1 MIRQKIE
8 AAKVVAQAAEKEEGL
23 KRVRENIDKT
33 KKAIQQAMLQKA
45 ALEARNKCSSMKALN
60 SFTRIPGVAPP
71 ALLLALTA
79 ALAACSTPP
88 KPPELEAFEK
98 LRSDPAADAAA
109 KRNPDWSAAP
119 TTCSQRAKDEWQS
132 NDLEEARNSS
142 LLGQIKLKHALA
154 LFEQERAPQ
163 AHGRGG
169 RRDPERRGRIRR
181 RLQKDLASLNE
192 QVALLKRLGDAAN
205 ERQKLAQQLTDE
217 QKKANEERVK
227 AGAADRMADAE
238 LAIKTAEDRQRR
250 HHAKVPYSAAIDNLA
265 RARTEFQQSNF
276 QAAQTSAEMAK
287 LKATEATTAA
297 KPIYEQEAQA
307 AENKQR
313 AEALA
318 RDSASIPNV
327 IVRREARGSLQRL
340 VIPLQ
345 AERLFV
351 KRETTIAPGRDVV
364 LDTISG
370 VMKKYPAFP
379 VQIVGYTDN
388 RGRAGEQLALSLA
401 RAQSVFSALVLRGVE
416 AKRMVVSGQGS
427 AEPVSDNRNAAGR
440 AQNNRI
446 EIIFLYQ

>member
-1 MIRQKIE
+1 M
-8 AAKVVAQAAEKEEGL
+8 
-23 KRVRENIDKT
+23 
-33 KKAIQQAMLQKA
+33 
-45 ALEARNKCSSMKALN
+45 SSMTVQN
-60 SFTRIPGVAPP
+60 SLAHTFARLARRG
-71 ALLLALTA
+71 LLLSLVAG
-79 ALAACSTPP
+79 LAACSTPP

-98 LRSDPAADAAA
+98 LRSDPTSDAAA
-109 KRNPDWSAAP
+109 KRNPDLVSSADRLLA
-119 TTCSQRAKDEWQS
+119 RAKDEWQS
-132 NDLEEARNSS
+132 NDLEEARNSA

-154 LFEQERAPQ
+154 LFEQERARKRMAAADAETQ
-163 AHGRGG
+163 SAE
-169 RRDPERRGRIRR
+169 DEYA

-192 QVALLKRLGDAAN
+192 QVALLKRLGDAAS

-227 AGAADRMADAE
+227 AGASDRIQDAE
-238 LAIKTAEDRQRR
+238 LSIKTAETVNAGT
-250 HHAKVPYSAAIDNLA
+250 HAKVPYSAAMDNLA
-265 RARTEFQQSNF
+265 RARTEFGQGNF

-287 LKATEATTAA
+287 LKATEATAAA

-327 IVRREARGSLQRL
+327 MVRREARGSLQRL

-345 AERLFV
+345 SERLFV

-364 LDTISG
+364 LDAISG

-401 RAQSVFSALVLRGVE
+401 RAQSVFSALVVRGVE

-427 AEPVSDNRNAAGR
+427 AEPVSDNRTPAGR

-446 EIIFLYQ
+446 EIVFLYQ